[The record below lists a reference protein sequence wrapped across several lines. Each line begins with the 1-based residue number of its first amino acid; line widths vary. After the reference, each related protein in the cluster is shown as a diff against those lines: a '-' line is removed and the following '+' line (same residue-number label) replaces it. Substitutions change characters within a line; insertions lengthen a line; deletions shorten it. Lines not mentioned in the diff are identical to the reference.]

1 MCIRDRVRLCDPSLT
16 RAIPERFRDE
26 SLLYFKLGPKVGLCF
41 ICKCV
46 LYSKCYKLI
55 TLCLRCA
62 VKQLRGQSV
71 LLQPQLTLS
80 TTHNDDDQ
88 DDDVDDEHDET
99 LAGKC

>member
-1 MCIRDRVRLCDPSLT
+1 
-16 RAIPERFRDE
+16 
-26 SLLYFKLGPKVGLCF
+26 
-41 ICKCV
+41 
-46 LYSKCYKLI
+46 
-55 TLCLRCA
+55 